1 MADIQNLTSVASEIT
16 LIFMVNV
23 ASTYRL
29 IGSLSF

>member
-16 LIFMVNV
+16 LIFMGNV